1 MRALLAFLLLAV
13 IAPSASAKCAMQ
25 LFLVSGI
32 VVDSGGTPVPNAL
45 VGASWIRQ
53 SVPAGPAMALTDRNG
68 KYSIPIWFDT
78 YSGHSLLLGDLCDET
93 LGQTSLIAYTS
104 TEHSSPVLL
113 SIDNVHQIIA
123 PALKVEHAI
132 QREPIW

>member
-1 MRALLAFLLLAV
+1 MKAFLAFLLLAV
-13 IAPSASAKCAMQ
+13 IVPSASAKCAMR
-25 LFLVSGI
+25 LFLVTGV
-32 VVDSGGTPVPNAL
+32 VVDSGGIPVPNAL

-78 YSGHSLLLGDLCDET
+78 YSGHSLLMGDLCDET
-93 LGQTSLIAYTS
+93 LGQASLTAYTS
-104 TEHSSPVLL
+104 TEHSLPALVP
-113 SIDNVHQIIA
+113 IGNAHQVIA
-123 PALKVEHAI
+123 PSLKVEYPI